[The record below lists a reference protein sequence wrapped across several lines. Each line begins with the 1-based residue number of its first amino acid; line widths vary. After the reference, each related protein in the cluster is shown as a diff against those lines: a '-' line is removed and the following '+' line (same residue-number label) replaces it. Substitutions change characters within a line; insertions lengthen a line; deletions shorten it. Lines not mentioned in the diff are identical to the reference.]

1 MASIKANCAA
11 GLAVCGMG
19 GAWSK
24 LIDFCLRGTKTGQTE
39 FMFMISTW
47 ALAICAIDNEAPCPV
62 SWPPSRREFKITT
75 ANEAGTKR

>member
-1 MASIKANCAA
+1 M
-11 GLAVCGMG
+11 CGMG

-39 FMFMISTW
+39 FSVHSMLS
-47 ALAICAIDNEAPCPV
+47 ALGLRAICAIDNEAPCPV